1 MLEKRRKRDEKDFE
15 SDMASAMIV
24 NAQKRSAMMRE
35 KTMAL
40 HDAQKDS
47 VILFWTLIL
56 LHVLFFFSNFPY
68 DIQANLQK
76 LPQNSYI
83 FLIIASLLLFFFSD
97 MWVFKMLL
105 GIIV

>member
-24 NAQKRSAMMRE
+24 NAQKRSDMIRE

-47 VILFWTLIL
+47 VIFIYLFI
-56 LHVLFFFSNFPY
+56 FF
-68 DIQANLQK
+68 
-76 LPQNSYI
+76 
-83 FLIIASLLLFFFSD
+83 
-97 MWVFKMLL
+97 
-105 GIIV
+105 